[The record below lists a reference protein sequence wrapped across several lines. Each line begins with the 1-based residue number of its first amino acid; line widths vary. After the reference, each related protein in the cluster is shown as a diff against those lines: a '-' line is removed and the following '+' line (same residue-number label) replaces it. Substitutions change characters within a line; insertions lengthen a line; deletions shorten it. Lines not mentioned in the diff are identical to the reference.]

1 MSSRL
6 VGVVLGACLLSAAPH
21 PAGAAG
27 TDDEAI
33 MAADRAFYEAFSSRD
48 IAAMKAVWADK
59 PYAANIGPRSKEVT
73 IGYASVLA
81 YWSSTFETFS
91 KIAVAPSN
99 MHVQSDGKLA
109 WIVGNETAE
118 LQPASGGNP
127 VKFETLVTQ
136 VFEKDGER
144 WLLVSHHAN
153 AVPKNLFE
161 SAYRAGAR
169 TGIGL
174 RSASKPERMPTR

>member
-6 VGVVLGACLLSAAPH
+6 VGILWGACLLSVSPH

-73 IGYASVLA
+73 IGYASVVA

-91 KIAVAPSN
+91 KVSVAPSN

-127 VKFETLVTQ
+127 LKFETFVTQ
-136 VFEKDGER
+136 VFEKDGEK

-153 AVPKNLFE
+153 TVPK
-161 SAYRAGAR
+161 
-169 TGIGL
+169 
-174 RSASKPERMPTR
+174 